1 MSNTTQELLLK
12 IKVQKAIAEYII
24 ATKTKDHLVV
34 EASTFHL
41 NKKLGQIKVKITKE
55 KQLKQ

>member
-1 MSNTTQELLLK
+1 MSNITQELLLK
-12 IKVQKAIAEYII
+12 IRIQKAIAEYII
-24 ATKTKDHLVV
+24 ATKTKDTIVV

-55 KQLKQ
+55 K